1 MVIQEQ
7 LQVCSEHFPTPE
19 EKKESECKKDKDK
32 DKEKEE
38 KSKVKD
44 MTCMQAVA
52 ALSVAVIAMGEEV
65 GSEMAT
71 RIFAQLGRYGEPA
84 VRRAVPLAIA
94 LLSIS
99 NPQLSVIDVLNKYSH
114 DLDEE
119 VAHNAIFS
127 MGLVGAGTNNA
138 RYANLFR

>member
-1 MVIQEQ
+1 MTRLCFIYSFV
-7 LQVCSEHFPTPE
+7 LQ
-19 EKKESECKKDKDK
+19 
-32 DKEKEE
+32 
-38 KSKVKD
+38 
-44 MTCMQAVA
+44 
-52 ALSVAVIAMGEEV
+52 
-65 GSEMAT
+65 
-71 RIFAQLGRYGEPA
+71 GRYGEPA

-94 LLSIS
+94 LCSIS

-138 RYANLFR
+138 R

>member
-1 MVIQEQ
+1 
-7 LQVCSEHFPTPE
+7 
-19 EKKESECKKDKDK
+19 
-32 DKEKEE
+32 
-38 KSKVKD
+38 
-44 MTCMQAVA
+44 
-52 ALSVAVIAMGEEV
+52 
-65 GSEMAT
+65 
-71 RIFAQLGRYGEPA
+71 

-99 NPQLSVIDVLNKYSH
+99 NPQMNIIDVLNKYSH

-138 RYANLFR
+138 R

>member
-1 MVIQEQ
+1 
-7 LQVCSEHFPTPE
+7 
-19 EKKESECKKDKDK
+19 
-32 DKEKEE
+32 
-38 KSKVKD
+38 
-44 MTCMQAVA
+44 
-52 ALSVAVIAMGEEV
+52 
-65 GSEMAT
+65 
-71 RIFAQLGRYGEPA
+71 

-99 NPQLSVIDVLNKYSH
+99 NPQMNIIDVLNKYSH

-138 RYANLFR
+138 RYCHKIF